1 VCVQPQEKE
10 RERERER
17 ERAEKE
23 DRYDSRNKMREYRIR
38 TPITIT

>member
-1 VCVQPQEKE
+1 VFSHKRK